1 MIEPTESESKSELDR
16 FCDAMISIKSEIND
30 ISEGK
35 LNRID
40 NPLIN
45 APHTA
50 LQVTSDNWKH
60 SYSREKAAYPTLW
73 LKDHKYWPT
82 VGRVD
87 NAFGDRNLICTCTPI
102 EDYED

>member
-1 MIEPTESESKSELDR
+1 MDVAS
-16 FCDAMISIKSEIND
+16 
-30 ISEGK
+30 GK
-35 LNRID
+35 LDAND

-50 LQVTSDNWKH
+50 IQVTSDNWNH
-60 SYSREKAAYPTLW
+60 TYSREQAAYPAPW

-87 NAFGDRNLICTCTPI
+87 NAFGDRNLICTCPPI
-102 EDYED
+102 QEYEE

>member
-1 MIEPTESESKSELDR
+1 
-16 FCDAMISIKSEIND
+16 MISIKSEIND

-50 LQVTSDNWKH
+50 LQVTSDNWEH